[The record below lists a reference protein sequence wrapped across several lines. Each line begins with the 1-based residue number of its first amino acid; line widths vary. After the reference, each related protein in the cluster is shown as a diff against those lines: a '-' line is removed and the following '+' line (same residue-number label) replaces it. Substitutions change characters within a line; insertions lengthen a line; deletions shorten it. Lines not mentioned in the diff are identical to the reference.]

1 MNPQHLSFERKRFKW
16 ASICSRRFLVD
27 NEGDDDD
34 KDDDDNDE
42 GSGDCD
48 VRVDD
53 EGLRVEEDDDDD
65 DLPLVYCG
73 KKNI

>member
-1 MNPQHLSFERKRFKW
+1 MNPQHLSFERRRFKW

-27 NEGDDDD
+27 DGDDED
-34 KDDDDNDE
+34 DDDDNDE

-53 EGLRVEEDDDDD
+53 EGLSVEEDDDD
-65 DLPLVYCG
+65 DLPLVYC
-73 KKNI
+73 KTKCFNC